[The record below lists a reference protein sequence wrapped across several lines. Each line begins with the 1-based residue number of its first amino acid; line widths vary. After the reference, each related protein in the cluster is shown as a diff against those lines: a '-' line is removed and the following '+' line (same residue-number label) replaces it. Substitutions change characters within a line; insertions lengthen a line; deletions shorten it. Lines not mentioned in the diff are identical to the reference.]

1 MSKTKLN
8 NLSDQAFL
16 RGFILRA
23 QKDLVLG
30 QVIELERTPLGGM
43 LEAVNPHNGIGHHLS
58 DNIEAACEG
67 LEGVEYIPVEKS
79 TDGKVRVKITGI

>member
-8 NLSDQAFL
+8 NLIDQSFL

-23 QKDLVLG
+23 QKDLTLG

-43 LEAVNPHNGIGHHLS
+43 LEAVNPHNGIGPLLS

-67 LEGVEYIPVEKS
+67 LEGVRFEAAKDS
-79 TDGKVRVKITGI
+79 TDGKVRVFVTGI